1 MAEGTGWGALGRLG
15 GAPNKETPMYVET
28 ILRKKGDSIVTVDPA
43 DTVSDAV
50 QMLTKHRIGA
60 VLARDAAGDIVGI
73 LSERDIVRGVARHK
87 SNCLD
92 MAVKELMT
100 SPVISCKPDDNI
112 DAIMELMTERR
123 IRHLPVMNGDA
134 LVGIIS
140 IGDVVKQRISE
151 IEHESEALRQYI
163 TTG

>member
-1 MAEGTGWGALGRLG
+1 
-15 GAPNKETPMYVET
+15 MYVET
-28 ILRKKGDSIVTVDPA
+28 ILRKKGDSVVTIDPA

-50 QMLTKHRIGA
+50 QVLAKHRIGA
-60 VLARDAAGDIVGI
+60 ALVRDAAGDIVGI
-73 LSERDIVRGVARHK
+73 LSERDIVRGVARDK

-92 MAVKELMT
+92 MTVKDLMT

-112 DAIMELMTERR
+112 DEIMELMTERR
-123 IRHLPVMNGDA
+123 IRHLPVMNGGA